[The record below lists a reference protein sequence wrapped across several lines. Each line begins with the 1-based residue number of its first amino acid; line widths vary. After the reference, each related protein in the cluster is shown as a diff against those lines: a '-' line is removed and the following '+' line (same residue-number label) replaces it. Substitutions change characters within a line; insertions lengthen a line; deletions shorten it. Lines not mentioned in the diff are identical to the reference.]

1 VSAALRAWWLAL
13 ARRERTLVAAG
24 ASLAL
29 LAALYA
35 LAVEPAW
42 KTRARLGAE
51 LPRLR
56 AQAAEMDGLAQE
68 ARQLRGRAAGFE
80 SAEAAK
86 RALEKALA
94 GAGLGA
100 ARVAV
105 IDERRLSVGVK
116 GAPAHAWLLWV
127 EQATRQSRL
136 RVALAQVSRASARGV
151 VDAEITFELAP
162 RQ

>member
-1 VSAALRAWWLAL
+1 VIEALRAWWLAL
-13 ARRERTLVAAG
+13 ARRERTLVAFG
-24 ASLAL
+24 ATAVLLSL
-29 LAALYA
+29 LYA

-42 KTRARLGAE
+42 KTRTRLGAE

-56 AQAAEMDGLAQE
+56 AQAAEMGGLAQE
-68 ARQLRGRAAGFE
+68 ARQLRGRASGFE

-86 RALEKALA
+86 RVLEKALA
-94 GAGLGA
+94 DAGLGA

-105 IDERRLSVGVK
+105 IDERRLSVGVR
-116 GAPAHAWLLWV
+116 GAPARAWFSWV

-162 RQ
+162 RR